1 MRSTP
6 KARPLVEGPDTVS
19 PQFPVQSCTRLDP
32 TSVSPTTLAVSNSG
46 GTCVSNVLTASEIDL
61 ALRQLP
67 GWKRDND
74 SIVRVFQFGNF
85 VEAMEFVNQIAAAA
99 ETANHHPD
107 ITINYNKVTLALVSH
122 DSGGV
127 TQRDIRM
134 AATINQTA
142 GK

>member
-1 MRSTP
+1 
-6 KARPLVEGPDTVS
+6 
-19 PQFPVQSCTRLDP
+19 
-32 TSVSPTTLAVSNSG
+32 
-46 GTCVSNVLTASEIDL
+46 VSNVLTASEIDL
-61 ALRQLP
+61 ALRHLP
-67 GWKRDND
+67 GWKRDHD

-85 VEAMEFVNQIAAAA
+85 VEAMEFVNKIAAAA

-107 ITINYNKVTLALVSH
+107 ITINYNRVTLALVSH

-134 AATINQTA
+134 AGTINQTT